1 MGHPRKDKEYQLV
14 STKNPTKR
22 AAAVGLLQYKA
33 DLFIISLKINLFS
46 PWYRWKIAELA
57 LNNNHSLTI
66 TADTCIYSWYN
77 WFLNEFDHYLFYLMR
92 ASFENDWFV
101 VTWFTIFEVGVSM
114 QKAK

>member
-66 TADTCIYSWYN
+66 TADILTKIHVFYIGTLFSFLHTNSHFKYCKSGYN
-77 WFLNEFDHYLFYLMR
+77 KP
-92 ASFENDWFV
+92 V
-101 VTWFTIFEVGVSM
+101 IFKGSPHKV
-114 QKAK
+114 K